1 MKFLKNLA
9 LITTIVLTS
18 LFGTEYTVDKD
29 NSMVTFKIRHAVV
42 AKVEGKFNDFSGTYS
57 YDVNSST
64 FSSFEAEAKMVTVDT
79 DDKYRDEHLKFKL
92 FDVEQYPVMTLK
104 LVKQDGSSFFSDL
117 TIKDVTKQVE
127 FTISLVADSVN
138 KFILSA
144 EISRED
150 FGLKFSD
157 TAEMGGLAVGDT
169 IEINILF
176 AGV

>member
-1 MKFLKNLA
+1 MKFFKNLV
-9 LITTIVLTS
+9 LIATIGLSS

-29 NSMVTFKIRHAVV
+29 NSMVTFKIRHAIV
-42 AKVEGKFNDFSGTYS
+42 AKVEGKFNDFSGTYE
-57 YDVNSST
+57 YDANSST
-64 FSSFEAEAKMVTVDT
+64 FTSFTGEAKMETVDT
-79 DDKYRDEHLKFKL
+79 DDKYRDDHLKYKV
-92 FDVEQYPVMTLK
+92 FDVENYPTMNLK
-104 LVKQDGSSFFSDL
+104 LVKQDGSNFKADL
-117 TIKDVTKQVE
+117 TIKDVTKSVD

-150 FGLKFSD
+150 YNLKFSD